1 LSDRAIPNQVLLDF
15 SNRKLLSPVPKKL
28 YESAKAYFS
37 KKELALLQTA
47 YNVAF
52 EAHKDQFRKEGS
64 AYITH
69 PVAVASILI
78 ELHLDIETVCAGL
91 MHDVLEDSFIKKS
104 YLEKLFG
111 KDIVAI
117 VDGVSNLNKLDFN
130 SVEDRNANN
139 LQKMA
144 LAMSKDIRVII
155 VKLCDR
161 LHNMRTIEFLSREK
175 QIKKSIETL
184 DLYGP
189 IAIRIGMQ
197 NIRIELEDLA
207 FKCIHP
213 MRARMLES
221 AIKQA
226 VGGRQRIISKLRKQ
240 FKYHLKN
247 NDILATVQGRQK
259 TLYSIYRKIKN
270 KKKPFSEILD
280 VYAFRVIVNSVD
292 DAYRALGIIHNIHK
306 PIEKK
311 FKDYIAIPK
320 SNGYQAIHTSLIA
333 LDGVPIEVQIQ
344 TKSMEIIAENGIS
357 AHWSYKTKDSVTSE
371 SMGAKKWI
379 ESFTDLNKA
388 SADTHE
394 FVEAI
399 KTDLV
404 YDEVYVFTPAG
415 RIVNLK
421 SGSTPIDL
429 AYELHTDLGNH
440 AVACKVNRKYAP
452 LNIRLENGQSI
463 EIITSDKQEVSPD
476 WLNFVVTSKARS
488 SIRLALRNQKISQS
502 RKAGKLM
509 LESELKRGGV
519 TLDQYRGS
527 KMSRILEMIGVKSLN
542 ELLTDLGSG
551 KKTGALVAE
560 RFFSTL
566 NIKKNKNPK
575 LKAMVLSDHQIE
587 GVSVIYAKCCMPIH
601 GDPITAHSDT
611 DRGIVIHHSR
621 CRQVAPHRSH
631 NISSRYFP
639 AMWGSDSKE
648 LHYKGHVKIHAE
660 DRPGILADIASVFT
674 KSNLNIVNI
683 QSRDIDAMIIEFVVE
698 VEVLNTNSLNK
709 LMVKLRSLRY
719 VTSCS
724 RIVNDSKTKNEKT
737 NFYK

>member
-1 LSDRAIPNQVLLDF
+1 MVSSQALLDF

-28 YESAKAYFS
+28 YESAKVYFS
-37 KKELALLQTA
+37 QKDLDLLQTA

-69 PVAVASILI
+69 PVEVASILI

-117 VDGVSNLNKLDFN
+117 VDGVSNLNKLDFD
-130 SVEDRNANN
+130 SIEDRNANN

-161 LHNMRTIEFLSREK
+161 LHNMRTIEFLPREK
-175 QIKKSIETL
+175 QIRKSIETME
-184 DLYGP
+184 LYGP

-221 AIKQA
+221 AVKQT
-226 VGGRQRIISKLRKQ
+226 VGGRKRIISKLRKQ

-247 NDILATVQGRQK
+247 NDITATVKGRQK
-259 TLYSIYRKIKN
+259 SLSSIYSKIKN

-292 DAYRALGIIHNIHK
+292 DVYRALGVIHNVHK
-306 PIEKK
+306 PIGNR

-320 SNGYQAIHTSLIA
+320 TNGYQAIHTSLIA

-344 TKSMEIIAENGIS
+344 TKSMEIIAQNGIS
-357 AHWSYKTKDSVTSE
+357 AHWSYKTKDSVS
-371 SMGAKKWI
+371 SDLIGAKKWI
-379 ESFTDLNKA
+379 ESFTALSEA
-388 SADTHE
+388 SKDSHE
-394 FVEAI
+394 FVESI
-399 KTDLV
+399 KTDLI

-429 AYELHTDLGNH
+429 AYELHTDLGNK
-440 AVACKVNRKYAP
+440 AIACKVNRKFAP

-463 EIITSDKQEVSPD
+463 EIITSDKLEASPD

-488 SIRLALRNQKISQS
+488 SIRLALRQQKISQA
-502 RKAGKLM
+502 RKAGKLV

-519 TLDQYRGS
+519 SLDQYRGS
-527 KMSRILEMIGVKSLN
+527 TMSRILEMIGVKSLN

-560 RFFSTL
+560 RFFSGL
-566 NIKKNKNPK
+566 NIKKNKNSK

-611 DRGIVIHHSR
+611 DRGVVIHHAR

-631 NISSRYFP
+631 KIPSRYFP
-639 AMWGSDSKE
+639 AMWGSNSRE
-648 LHYKGHVKIHAE
+648 LHYKGCLLYTS
-660 DRPGILADIASVFT
+660 PSP
-674 KSNLNIVNI
+674 
-683 QSRDIDAMIIEFVVE
+683 RD
-698 VEVLNTNSLNK
+698 
-709 LMVKLRSLRY
+709 
-719 VTSCS
+719 
-724 RIVNDSKTKNEKT
+724 
-737 NFYK
+737 

>member
-1 LSDRAIPNQVLLDF
+1 MSDRAIPNQVLLDF

-28 YESAKAYFS
+28 YECAKAYFS
-37 KKELALLQTA
+37 KKELDLLQTA

-78 ELHLDIETVCAGL
+78 ELNLDIETVCAGL

-117 VDGVSNLNKLDFN
+117 VDGVSNLNKLDFD
-130 SVEDRNANN
+130 SIEDRNANN

-161 LHNMRTIEFLSREK
+161 LHNMRTIEFLPREK

-226 VGGRQRIISKLRKQ
+226 VGGRQKIISKLRKQ

-292 DAYRALGIIHNIHK
+292 DAYRSLGIIHNVHK
-306 PIEKK
+306 PIENK

-371 SMGAKKWI
+371 TMGAKKWI

-429 AYELHTDLGNH
+429 AYELHTDLGNQ

-560 RFFSTL
+560 RFFSAL
-566 NIKKNKNPK
+566 KLRKSKNPK
-575 LKAMVLSDHQIE
+575 LKAMILSDHQIE

-631 NISSRYFP
+631 KISSRYFP
-639 AMWGSDSKE
+639 AMWGSNSKE

-683 QSRDIDAMIIEFVVE
+683 LSRDIDAMIIEFVVE
-698 VEVLNTNSLNK
+698 VEVLNTDSLNK

-724 RIVNDSKTKNEKT
+724 RIVNDTKTKNEKT

>member
-1 LSDRAIPNQVLLDF
+1 
-15 SNRKLLSPVPKKL
+15 
-28 YESAKAYFS
+28 
-37 KKELALLQTA
+37 
-47 YNVAF
+47 
-52 EAHKDQFRKEGS
+52 
-64 AYITH
+64 
-69 PVAVASILI
+69 
-78 ELHLDIETVCAGL
+78 
-91 MHDVLEDSFIKKS
+91 
-104 YLEKLFG
+104 
-111 KDIVAI
+111 
-117 VDGVSNLNKLDFN
+117 
-130 SVEDRNANN
+130 
-139 LQKMA
+139 MA

-161 LHNMRTIEFLSREK
+161 LHNMRTIEFLPREK
-175 QIKKSIETL
+175 QIRKSIETL
-184 DLYGP
+184 ELYGP

-221 AIKQA
+221 AVKQT
-226 VGGRQRIISKLRKQ
+226 VGGRKRIIAKLRKQ

-247 NDILATVQGRQK
+247 NDITATVKGRQK
-259 TLYSIYRKIKN
+259 SLSSIYSKIKN

-292 DAYRALGIIHNIHK
+292 DVYRALGVIHNVHK
-306 PIEKK
+306 PIGNR

-320 SNGYQAIHTSLIA
+320 TNGYQALHTSLIA

-344 TKSMEIIAENGIS
+344 TKSMEIIAQNGIS
-357 AHWSYKTKDSVTSE
+357 AHWSYKTKDTVSSDLI
-371 SMGAKKWI
+371 GAKKWI
-379 ESFTDLNKA
+379 ESFTALSEA
-388 SADTHE
+388 SQDSHE
-394 FVEAI
+394 FVESI
-399 KTDLV
+399 KTDLI

-421 SGSTPIDL
+421 SGSTPIDF
-429 AYELHTDLGNH
+429 AYELHTDLGSK
-440 AVACKVNRKYAP
+440 ALACKVNRKFAP

-463 EIITSDKQEVSPD
+463 EIITSDKPEVSPD

-488 SIRLALRNQKISQS
+488 SIRLALRQQKISQA

-527 KMSRILEMIGVKSLN
+527 TMSRILEMIGVKSLN

-551 KKTGALVAE
+551 NKTGALVAE
-560 RFFSTL
+560 RFFSGL
-566 NIKKNKNPK
+566 NIKKSKNSK

-611 DRGIVIHHSR
+611 DRGIVIHHAR

-631 NISSRYFP
+631 NVPSRYFP
-639 AMWGSDSKE
+639 AMWGSNTRE

-683 QSRDIDAMIIEFVVE
+683 QSRDIDAMIIEFVIE
-698 VEVLNTNSLNK
+698 VEVLNADSINK
-709 LMVKLRSLRY
+709 LMLKLRSLRY

-724 RIVNDSKTKNEKT
+724 RIVNDAKTKNEKT

>member
-1 LSDRAIPNQVLLDF
+1 MSDRAIPNQVLLDF
-15 SNRKLLSPVPKKL
+15 SDRKLLSPVPKNL

-37 KKELALLQTA
+37 NRELDLLQTA

-69 PVAVASILI
+69 PVEVASILI
-78 ELHLDIETVCAGL
+78 ELNLDIETVCAGL

-111 KDIVAI
+111 KDVVAI

-130 SVEDRNANN
+130 SIEDRNANN

-161 LHNMRTIEFLSREK
+161 LHNMRTIEFLPREK
-175 QIKKSIETL
+175 QIRKSIETL
-184 DLYGP
+184 ELYGP

-197 NIRIELEDLA
+197 NIRVELEDLA
-207 FKCIHP
+207 FRCIHP

-221 AIKQA
+221 AVKQT
-226 VGGRQRIISKLRKQ
+226 VGGRKKIISKLRKQ

-247 NDILATVQGRQK
+247 NDINATVKGRQK
-259 TLYSIYRKIKN
+259 SLSSIYAKIKN

-292 DAYRALGIIHNIHK
+292 DVYRALGIIHNIHK
-306 PIEKK
+306 PIGNR

-320 SNGYQAIHTSLIA
+320 TNGYQALHTSLIA

-344 TKSMEIIAENGIS
+344 TMSMELIAQNGIA
-357 AHWSYKTKDSVTSE
+357 AHWSYKTKDAVNSDLI
-371 SMGAKKWI
+371 GAKKWI
-379 ESFTDLNKA
+379 EGFSDLEKA
-388 SADTHE
+388 SVDSHE

-415 RIVNLK
+415 KIVNLK
-421 SGSTPIDL
+421 SGSTPIDF
-429 AYELHTDLGNH
+429 AYELHTELGNK

-452 LNIRLENGQSI
+452 LNIRLENGLSI
-463 EIITSDKQEVSPD
+463 EIIASDKQEVSPD

-519 TLDQYRGS
+519 SLDEYRGS
-527 KMSRILEMIGVKSLN
+527 RMSRILEMIGVKSLN
-542 ELLTDLGSG
+542 ELLTDLGAG

-560 RFFSTL
+560 RFFSGL
-566 NIKKNKNPK
+566 KIRKNKNPK

-611 DRGIVIHHSR
+611 DRGIVIHHAR

-698 VEVLNTNSLNK
+698 VEVLNTDSLNK

-724 RIVNDSKTKNEKT
+724 RIVNDTKTKNEKT

>member
-1 LSDRAIPNQVLLDF
+1 MSDRALSNQVLLDF
-15 SNRKLLSPVPKKL
+15 SNTKLLTPIPKKL
-28 YESAKAYFS
+28 YESAKSYFS
-37 KKELALLQTA
+37 KKELDLLKTA
-47 YNVAF
+47 YNVSH

-64 AYITH
+64 PYITH

-78 ELHLDIETVCAGL
+78 DLNLDVETVCAGL

-111 KDIVAI
+111 KDIVGI
-117 VDGVSNLNKLDFN
+117 VDGVSNLNKLDFD
-130 SVEDRNANN
+130 SIEDRNANN

-161 LHNMRTIEFLSREK
+161 LHNMRTIEFLPREK
-175 QIKKSIETL
+175 QIRKSLETL

-207 FKCIHP
+207 FRCMHP
-213 MRARMLES
+213 MRASMLES
-221 AIKQA
+221 AVKRA
-226 VGGRQRIISKLRKQ
+226 VGGRKKIISKLRKQ

-247 NDILATVQGRQK
+247 NNILATVQGRQK
-259 TLYSIYRKIKN
+259 SLYSIYRKIKN

-292 DAYRALGIIHNIHK
+292 DAYRSLGVIHNIHK
-306 PIEKK
+306 PIGKK

-320 SNGYQAIHTSLIA
+320 LNGYQAIHTSLIA

-357 AHWSYKTKDSVTSE
+357 AHWSYKTKDSVNSQ
-371 SMGAKKWI
+371 SIGAKKWI

-388 SADTHE
+388 SIDTHE

-415 RIVNLK
+415 MIVNLK
-421 SGSTPIDL
+421 AGSTPIDL
-429 AYELHTDLGNH
+429 AYELHTELGNK
-440 AVACKVNRKYAP
+440 AIACKVNRRYAP

-463 EIITSDKQEVSPD
+463 EIITSEENAVSPE

-488 SIRLALRNQKISQS
+488 SIRSSLRQQKISQS
-502 RKAGKLM
+502 RKVGKLM

-527 KMSRILEMIGVKSLN
+527 RMSKILEVIGVKSLN
-542 ELLTDLGSG
+542 ELLTELGSG

-560 RFFSTL
+560 RFFSAL
-566 NIKKNKNPK
+566 RKRKNKS
-575 LKAMVLSDHQIE
+575 LKIKPMILKDHQIE
-587 GVSVIYAKCCMPIH
+587 GVSVIYAKCCMPIY

-621 CRQVAPHRSH
+621 CRQVIPHRSH
-631 NISSRYFP
+631 KVSPRYFP
-639 AMWGSDSKE
+639 AMWGTDSKE
-648 LHYKGHVKIHAE
+648 LHYKGHLKIHAE

-674 KSNLNIVNI
+674 RSNLNIVNI
-683 QSRDIDAMIIEFVVE
+683 QSRDIDSMIIEFVVE
-698 VEVLNTNSLNK
+698 VEVFNTESLNK

-724 RIVNDSKTKNEKT
+724 RIVNDAKSKNEKA

>member
-1 LSDRAIPNQVLLDF
+1 MSDRAIPNQVLLDF

-28 YESAKAYFS
+28 YESAKVYFS
-37 KKELALLQTA
+37 KKELDLLQTA

-69 PVAVASILI
+69 PVAVATILI

-111 KDIVAI
+111 KDVVAI
-117 VDGVSNLNKLDFN
+117 VDGVSNLNKLDFD
-130 SVEDRNANN
+130 SIEDRNANN

-161 LHNMRTIEFLSREK
+161 LHNMRTIEFLPREK
-175 QIKKSIETL
+175 QIRKSIETI

-259 TLYSIYRKIKN
+259 SLYSIYRKIKH

-292 DAYRALGIIHNIHK
+292 DAYRSLGIIHNVHK
-306 PIEKK
+306 PIGKK

-357 AHWSYKTKDSVTSE
+357 AHWSYKTKDNVTSE

-560 RFFSTL
+560 RFFSGL
-566 NIKKNKNPK
+566 KIRKNKNPK

-611 DRGIVIHHSR
+611 DRGIVIHHAR

-698 VEVLNTNSLNK
+698 VEVLNTDSLNK

-724 RIVNDSKTKNEKT
+724 RIVNDTKTKNEKT

>member
-1 LSDRAIPNQVLLDF
+1 MSDRVVSNQALLDF

-37 KKELALLQTA
+37 KKDLDLLQTA

-69 PVAVASILI
+69 PVEVASILI

-104 YLEKLFG
+104 YLQKLFG
-111 KDIVAI
+111 KDIVEI

-130 SVEDRNANN
+130 SIEDRNANN

-161 LHNMRTIEFLSREK
+161 LHNMRTIEFLPREK
-175 QIKKSIETL
+175 QIRKSIETL
-184 DLYGP
+184 ELYGP

-221 AIKQA
+221 AVKQT
-226 VGGRQRIISKLRKQ
+226 VGGRKRIIAKLRKQ

-247 NDILATVQGRQK
+247 NDITATVKGRQK
-259 TLYSIYRKIKN
+259 SLSSIYSKIKN

-292 DAYRALGIIHNIHK
+292 DVYRALGVIHNVHK
-306 PIEKK
+306 PIGNR

-320 SNGYQAIHTSLIA
+320 TNGYQALHTSLIA

-344 TKSMEIIAENGIS
+344 TKSMEIIAQNGIS
-357 AHWSYKTKDSVTSE
+357 AHWSYKTKDTVSSDLI
-371 SMGAKKWI
+371 GAKKWI
-379 ESFTDLNKA
+379 ESFTALSEA
-388 SADTHE
+388 SQDSHE
-394 FVEAI
+394 FVESI
-399 KTDLV
+399 KTDLI

-421 SGSTPIDL
+421 SGSTPIDF
-429 AYELHTDLGNH
+429 AYELHTDLGSK
-440 AVACKVNRKYAP
+440 ALACKVNRKFAP

-463 EIITSDKQEVSPD
+463 EIITSDKPEVSPD

-488 SIRLALRNQKISQS
+488 SIRLALRQQKISQA

-527 KMSRILEMIGVKSLN
+527 TMSRILEMIGVKSLN

-551 KKTGALVAE
+551 NKTGALVAE
-560 RFFSTL
+560 RFFSGL
-566 NIKKNKNPK
+566 NIKKSKNSK

-611 DRGIVIHHSR
+611 DRGIVIHHAR

-631 NISSRYFP
+631 NVPSRYFP
-639 AMWGSDSKE
+639 AMWGSNTGE

-683 QSRDIDAMIIEFVVE
+683 QSRDIDAMIIEFVIE
-698 VEVLNTNSLNK
+698 VEVLNADSINK
-709 LMVKLRSLRY
+709 LMLKLRSLRY

-724 RIVNDSKTKNEKT
+724 RIVNDAKTKNEKT

>member
-1 LSDRAIPNQVLLDF
+1 MSDRAIPNQVLLDF
-15 SNRKLLSPVPKKL
+15 SDRKLLSPVPKNL

-37 KKELALLQTA
+37 NRELDLLQTA

-69 PVAVASILI
+69 PVEVASILI
-78 ELHLDIETVCAGL
+78 ELNLDIETVCAGL

-111 KDIVAI
+111 KDVVAI

-130 SVEDRNANN
+130 SIEDRNANN

-161 LHNMRTIEFLSREK
+161 LHNMRTIEFLPREK
-175 QIKKSIETL
+175 QIRKSIETL
-184 DLYGP
+184 ELYGP

-197 NIRIELEDLA
+197 NIRVELEDLA
-207 FKCIHP
+207 FRCIHP

-221 AIKQA
+221 AVKQT
-226 VGGRQRIISKLRKQ
+226 VGGRKKIISKLRKQ

-247 NDILATVQGRQK
+247 NDINATVKGRQK
-259 TLYSIYRKIKN
+259 SLSSIYAKIKN

-292 DAYRALGIIHNIHK
+292 DVYRALGISHNIHK
-306 PIEKK
+306 PIGNR

-320 SNGYQAIHTSLIA
+320 TNGYQALHTSLIA

-344 TKSMEIIAENGIS
+344 TMSMELIAQNGIA
-357 AHWSYKTKDSVTSE
+357 AHWSYKTKDAVNSDLI
-371 SMGAKKWI
+371 GAKKWI
-379 ESFTDLNKA
+379 EGFSDLEKA
-388 SADTHE
+388 SVDSHE

-415 RIVNLK
+415 KIVNLK
-421 SGSTPIDL
+421 SGSTPIDF
-429 AYELHTDLGNH
+429 AYELHTELGNK

-463 EIITSDKQEVSPD
+463 EIIASDKQEVSPD

-519 TLDQYRGS
+519 SLDEYRGS
-527 KMSRILEMIGVKSLN
+527 RMSRILEMIGVKSLN

-560 RFFSTL
+560 RFFSGL
-566 NIKKNKNPK
+566 KIRKNKNPK

-611 DRGIVIHHSR
+611 DRGIVIHHAR

-698 VEVLNTNSLNK
+698 VEVLNTDSLNK

-724 RIVNDSKTKNEKT
+724 RIVNDTKTKNEKT

>member
-1 LSDRAIPNQVLLDF
+1 MSDRAIPNQVLLDF
-15 SNRKLLSPVPKKL
+15 SDRKLLSPVPKNL

-37 KKELALLQTA
+37 NSELDLLQTA

-69 PVAVASILI
+69 PVEVASILI
-78 ELHLDIETVCAGL
+78 ELNLDIETVCAGL

-111 KDIVAI
+111 KDVVAI

-130 SVEDRNANN
+130 SIEDRNANN

-161 LHNMRTIEFLSREK
+161 LHNMRTVEFLPREK
-175 QIKKSIETL
+175 QIRKSIETL
-184 DLYGP
+184 ELYGP

-197 NIRIELEDLA
+197 NIRVELEDLA
-207 FKCIHP
+207 FRCIHP

-221 AIKQA
+221 AVKQT
-226 VGGRQRIISKLRKQ
+226 VGGRKKIISKLRKQ

-247 NDILATVQGRQK
+247 NDINATVKGRQK
-259 TLYSIYRKIKN
+259 SLSSIYAKIKN

-292 DAYRALGIIHNIHK
+292 DVYRALGIIHNIHK
-306 PIEKK
+306 PIGNR

-320 SNGYQAIHTSLIA
+320 TNGYQALHTSLIA

-344 TKSMEIIAENGIS
+344 TMSMELIAQNGIA
-357 AHWSYKTKDSVTSE
+357 AHWSYKTKDAVNSDLI
-371 SMGAKKWI
+371 GAKKWI
-379 ESFTDLNKA
+379 EGFSDLEKA
-388 SADTHE
+388 SVDSHE

-415 RIVNLK
+415 KIVNLK
-421 SGSTPIDL
+421 SGSTPIDF
-429 AYELHTDLGNH
+429 AYELHTELGNK

-463 EIITSDKQEVSPD
+463 EIIASDKQEVSPD

-519 TLDQYRGS
+519 SLDEYRGS
-527 KMSRILEMIGVKSLN
+527 RMSRILEMIGVKSLN

-560 RFFSTL
+560 RFFSGL
-566 NIKKNKNPK
+566 KIRKNKNPK

-611 DRGIVIHHSR
+611 DRGIVIHHAR

-698 VEVLNTNSLNK
+698 VEVLNTDSLNK

-724 RIVNDSKTKNEKT
+724 RIVNDTKTKNEKT

>member
-1 LSDRAIPNQVLLDF
+1 MSDRAIPNQALLDF
-15 SNRKLLSPVPKKL
+15 SNRKLLSPVPKNL
-28 YESAKAYFS
+28 YESARAYFS
-37 KKELALLQTA
+37 KKELDLLQTA

-117 VDGVSNLNKLDFN
+117 VDGVSNLNKLDFD
-130 SVEDRNANN
+130 SIEDRNANN

-161 LHNMRTIEFLSREK
+161 LHNMRTIEFLPREK

-226 VGGRQRIISKLRKQ
+226 VGGRQKIISKLRKQ

-292 DAYRALGIIHNIHK
+292 DAYRSLGIIHNVHK
-306 PIEKK
+306 PIENK

-371 SMGAKKWI
+371 IMGAKKWI

-388 SADTHE
+388 SANTHE

-429 AYELHTDLGNH
+429 AYELHTDLGNQ

-560 RFFSTL
+560 RFFSAL
-566 NIKKNKNPK
+566 KLRKNKNPK
-575 LKAMVLSDHQIE
+575 LKAMILSDHQIE

-631 NISSRYFP
+631 KISSRYFP

-683 QSRDIDAMIIEFVVE
+683 LSRDIDAMIIEFVVE
-698 VEVLNTNSLNK
+698 VEVMNTDSLNK

-724 RIVNDSKTKNEKT
+724 RIVNDTKTKNEKT

>member
-1 LSDRAIPNQVLLDF
+1 MSDRAIPNQVLLDF
-15 SNRKLLSPVPKKL
+15 SDRKLLSPVPKNL

-37 KKELALLQTA
+37 KRELDLLQTA

-69 PVAVASILI
+69 PVEVASILI
-78 ELHLDIETVCAGL
+78 ELNLDIETVCAGL

-111 KDIVAI
+111 KDVVAI

-130 SVEDRNANN
+130 SIEDRNANN

-161 LHNMRTIEFLSREK
+161 LHNMRTIEFLPREK
-175 QIKKSIETL
+175 QIRKSIETL
-184 DLYGP
+184 ELYGP

-221 AIKQA
+221 AVKQT
-226 VGGRQRIISKLRKQ
+226 VGGRKKIISKLRKQ

-247 NDILATVQGRQK
+247 HDITATVKGRQK
-259 TLYSIYRKIKN
+259 SLSSIYAKIKN

-292 DAYRALGIIHNIHK
+292 DVYRALGIIHNIHK
-306 PIEKK
+306 PIGNR

-320 SNGYQAIHTSLIA
+320 TNGYQALHTSLIA

-344 TKSMEIIAENGIS
+344 TMSMEIIAQNGIA
-357 AHWSYKTKDSVTSE
+357 AHWSYKTKDAINSDLI
-371 SMGAKKWI
+371 GAKKWI
-379 ESFTDLNKA
+379 EGFSDLKKA
-388 SADTHE
+388 SVDSHE

-415 RIVNLK
+415 KIVNLK
-421 SGSTPIDL
+421 SGSTPIDF
-429 AYELHTDLGNH
+429 AYELHTELGNK

-463 EIITSDKQEVSPD
+463 EIIASEKQEVSPD

-519 TLDQYRGS
+519 SLDEYRGS
-527 KMSRILEMIGVKSLN
+527 RMSRILEMIGVKSLN

-560 RFFSTL
+560 RFFAGL
-566 NIKKNKNPK
+566 KLKKNKNPK

-611 DRGIVIHHSR
+611 DRGIVIHHAR
-621 CRQVAPHRSH
+621 CRQVAPHRSQ
-631 NISSRYFP
+631 NVSSRYFP

-683 QSRDIDAMIIEFVVE
+683 QSRDIDAMIIEFIVE
-698 VEVLNTNSLNK
+698 VEVLNTDSMNQ

-724 RIVNDSKTKNEKT
+724 RIVNDTKTKNEKT

>member
-1 LSDRAIPNQVLLDF
+1 MSDRVVSNQALLDF

-37 KKELALLQTA
+37 KKDLDLLQTA

-69 PVAVASILI
+69 PVEVASILI

-104 YLEKLFG
+104 YLQKLFG
-111 KDIVAI
+111 KDIVEI

-130 SVEDRNANN
+130 SIEDRNANN

-161 LHNMRTIEFLSREK
+161 LHNMRTIEFLPREK
-175 QIKKSIETL
+175 QIRKSIETL
-184 DLYGP
+184 ELYGP

-221 AIKQA
+221 AVKQT
-226 VGGRQRIISKLRKQ
+226 VGGRKRIIAKLRKQ

-247 NDILATVQGRQK
+247 NDITATVKGRQK
-259 TLYSIYRKIKN
+259 SLSSIYSKIKN

-292 DAYRALGIIHNIHK
+292 DVYRALGVIHNVHK
-306 PIEKK
+306 PIGNR

-320 SNGYQAIHTSLIA
+320 TNGYQALHTSLIA

-344 TKSMEIIAENGIS
+344 TKSMEIIAQNGIS
-357 AHWSYKTKDSVTSE
+357 AHWSYKTKDTVSSDLI
-371 SMGAKKWI
+371 GAKKWI
-379 ESFTDLNKA
+379 ESFTALSEA
-388 SADTHE
+388 SQDSHE
-394 FVEAI
+394 FVESI
-399 KTDLV
+399 KTDLI

-421 SGSTPIDL
+421 SGSTPIDF
-429 AYELHTDLGNH
+429 AYELHTDLGSK
-440 AVACKVNRKYAP
+440 ALACKVNRKFAP

-463 EIITSDKQEVSPD
+463 EIITSDKSEVNPD

-488 SIRLALRNQKISQS
+488 SIRLALRQQKISQA

-527 KMSRILEMIGVKSLN
+527 TMSRILEMIGVKSLN

-551 KKTGALVAE
+551 NKTGALVAE
-560 RFFSTL
+560 RFFSGL
-566 NIKKNKNPK
+566 NIKKSKNSK

-611 DRGIVIHHSR
+611 DRGIVIHHAR

-631 NISSRYFP
+631 NVPSRYFP
-639 AMWGSDSKE
+639 AMWGSNTRE

-683 QSRDIDAMIIEFVVE
+683 QSRDIDAMIIEFVIE
-698 VEVLNTNSLNK
+698 VEVLNADSINK

-719 VTSCS
+719 VTSC
-724 RIVNDSKTKNEKT
+724 
-737 NFYK
+737 

>member
-1 LSDRAIPNQVLLDF
+1 MSDRAIPNQVLLDF

-28 YESAKAYFS
+28 YESARAYFS
-37 KKELALLQTA
+37 KKELDLLQTA

-78 ELHLDIETVCAGL
+78 ELNLDIETVCAGL

-117 VDGVSNLNKLDFN
+117 VDGVSNLNKLDFDN
-130 SVEDRNANN
+130 VEDRNANN

-161 LHNMRTIEFLSREK
+161 LHNMRTIEFLPREK

-226 VGGRQRIISKLRKQ
+226 VGGRQKIISKLRKQ

-292 DAYRALGIIHNIHK
+292 DAYRSLGIIHNVHK
-306 PIEKK
+306 PIENK

-371 SMGAKKWI
+371 TMGAKKWI

-429 AYELHTDLGNH
+429 AYELHTDLGNQ

-560 RFFSTL
+560 RFFSAL
-566 NIKKNKNPK
+566 KLRKSKNPK
-575 LKAMVLSDHQIE
+575 LKAMILSDHQIE

-631 NISSRYFP
+631 KISSRYFP
-639 AMWGSDSKE
+639 AMWGSNSKE

-698 VEVLNTNSLNK
+698 VEVLNTDSLNK

-724 RIVNDSKTKNEKT
+724 RIVNDTKTKNEKT

>member
-1 LSDRAIPNQVLLDF
+1 LSDRVVSNQALLDF

-28 YESAKAYFS
+28 YESAKAYLS
-37 KKELALLQTA
+37 KKDLDLLQTA

-69 PVAVASILI
+69 PVEVASILI

-104 YLEKLFG
+104 YLQKLFG
-111 KDIVAI
+111 KDIVEI

-130 SVEDRNANN
+130 SIEDRNANN

-161 LHNMRTIEFLSREK
+161 LHNMRTIEFLPREK
-175 QIKKSIETL
+175 QIRKSIETL
-184 DLYGP
+184 ELYGP

-221 AIKQA
+221 AVKQT
-226 VGGRQRIISKLRKQ
+226 VGGRKRIIAKLRKQ

-247 NDILATVQGRQK
+247 NDITATVKGRQK
-259 TLYSIYRKIKN
+259 SLSSIYSKIKN

-292 DAYRALGIIHNIHK
+292 DVYRALGVIHNVHK
-306 PIEKK
+306 PIGNR

-320 SNGYQAIHTSLIA
+320 TNGYQALHTSLIA

-344 TKSMEIIAENGIS
+344 TKSMEIIAQNGIS
-357 AHWSYKTKDSVTSE
+357 AHWSYKTKDTVSSDLI
-371 SMGAKKWI
+371 GAKKWI
-379 ESFTDLNKA
+379 ESFTALSEA
-388 SADTHE
+388 SQDSHE
-394 FVEAI
+394 FVESI
-399 KTDLV
+399 KTDLI

-421 SGSTPIDL
+421 SGSTPIDF
-429 AYELHTDLGNH
+429 AYELHTDLGSK
-440 AVACKVNRKYAP
+440 ALACKVNRKFAP

-463 EIITSDKQEVSPD
+463 EIITSDKPEVSPD

-488 SIRLALRNQKISQS
+488 SIRLALRQQKISQA

-527 KMSRILEMIGVKSLN
+527 TMSRILEMIGVKSLN

-551 KKTGALVAE
+551 NKTGALVAE
-560 RFFSTL
+560 RFFSGL
-566 NIKKNKNPK
+566 NIKKSKNSK

-611 DRGIVIHHSR
+611 DRGIVIHHAR

-631 NISSRYFP
+631 NVPSRYFP
-639 AMWGSDSKE
+639 AMWGSNTRE

-683 QSRDIDAMIIEFVVE
+683 QSRDIDAMIIEFVIE
-698 VEVLNTNSLNK
+698 VEVLNADSINK
-709 LMVKLRSLRY
+709 LMLKLRSLRY

-724 RIVNDSKTKNEKT
+724 RIVNDAKTKNEKT

>member
-1 LSDRAIPNQVLLDF
+1 MSDQVISNQPLLDF
-15 SNRKLLSPVPKKL
+15 SNKKLLSPVPKKL
-28 YESAKAYFS
+28 YQSARVYFS
-37 KKELALLQTA
+37 KKELDLLHVA

-52 EAHKDQFRKEGS
+52 EAHKNQYRKEGS
-64 AYITH
+64 PYITH
-69 PVAVASILI
+69 PVEVATILI

-91 MHDVLEDSFIKKS
+91 MHDVLEDSFIKKA

-111 KDIVAI
+111 RDIVAI
-117 VDGVSNLNKLDFN
+117 VDGVSNLNKLDFD
-130 SVEDRNANN
+130 SIEDRNANN

-144 LAMSKDIRVII
+144 LAMSKDVRVII

-161 LHNMRTIEFLSREK
+161 LHNMRTIEFLPREK
-175 QIKKSIETL
+175 QISKSLETL

-197 NIRIELEDLA
+197 NIRVELEDLA
-207 FKCIHP
+207 FKCLHP
-213 MRARMLES
+213 MRARMLKS
-221 AIKQA
+221 AIKEA

-240 FKYHLKN
+240 FQYHLKN
-247 NDILATVQGRQK
+247 NQILATVQGRQK
-259 TLYSIYRKIKN
+259 SLYSIYRKIKQ

-280 VYAFRVIVNSVD
+280 VYAFRVIVDSVD
-292 DAYRALGIIHNIHK
+292 DAYRALGTIHNVHK
-306 PIEKK
+306 PIGKR

-333 LDGVPIEVQIQ
+333 LDGIPIEVQIQ
-344 TKSMEIIAENGIS
+344 TKSMEIIAETGIS
-357 AHWSYKTKDSVTSE
+357 AHWSYKTKDKVRTDSI
-371 SMGAKKWI
+371 GAKKWI
-379 ESFTDLNKA
+379 ESFTDLDRA
-388 SADTHE
+388 SKDSHE

-415 RIVNLK
+415 KIVNLK
-421 SGSTPIDL
+421 AGSTPIDF
-429 AYELHTDLGNH
+429 AYELHTDLGNK
-440 AVACKVNRKYAP
+440 AAACKVNRRYAP

-463 EIITSDKQEVSPD
+463 EIISSDRQEVSPE

-502 RKAGKLM
+502 RKAGKLV

-519 TLDQYRGS
+519 SLDQYRGGR
-527 KMSRILEMIGVKSLN
+527 MSRILELIGVKSLN
-542 ELLTDLGSG
+542 ELLTDLGTG

-560 RFFSTL
+560 RFFSGL
-566 NIKKNKNPK
+566 KIKKNKTQSI
-575 LKAMVLSDHQIE
+575 KAMVLADNQIE

-611 DRGIVIHHSR
+611 DRGIVIHHAR

-631 NISSRYFP
+631 KISTRYIP
-639 AMWGSDSKE
+639 AMWGSDKE
-648 LHYKGHVKIHAE
+648 EIHYLGHIKIHAE
-660 DRPGILADIASVFT
+660 DRPGILADIASIFT

-683 QSRDIDAMIIEFVVE
+683 QSRDIDAMIIEFIVE
-698 VEVLNTNSLNK
+698 VEILNTDSLNK
-709 LMVKLRSLRY
+709 LMLKLRSLRY

-724 RIVNDSKTKNEKT
+724 RIVNDTKTKNEKT

>member
-1 LSDRAIPNQVLLDF
+1 MSDRAIPNQVLLDF

-28 YESAKAYFS
+28 YESAKLYFS
-37 KKELALLQTA
+37 KKELDLLQTA

-111 KDIVAI
+111 KDVVAI
-117 VDGVSNLNKLDFN
+117 VDGVSNLNKLDFD
-130 SVEDRNANN
+130 SLEDRNANN

-161 LHNMRTIEFLSREK
+161 LHNMRTIEFLPREK
-175 QIKKSIETL
+175 QIRKSIETI

-207 FKCIHP
+207 FKCMHP

-259 TLYSIYRKIKN
+259 SLYSIYRKIKN

-292 DAYRALGIIHNIHK
+292 DAYRSLGVIHNVHK
-306 PIEKK
+306 PIGKK

-357 AHWSYKTKDSVTSE
+357 AHWSYKTKDNVTSD

-440 AVACKVNRKYAP
+440 AVACRVNRKYAP

-463 EIITSDKQEVSPD
+463 EIITSEKLEVSPD

-566 NIKKNKNPK
+566 NIRKNKNLK

-611 DRGIVIHHSR
+611 DRGIVIHHAR
-621 CRQVAPHRSH
+621 CRQVVPHRSH
-631 NISSRYFP
+631 NVSSRYFP

-648 LHYKGHVKIHAE
+648 LHYKAHVKIHAE
-660 DRPGILADIASVFT
+660 DKPGILADIASVFT

-683 QSRDIDAMIIEFVVE
+683 QSRDIDAMIIEFIVE
-698 VEVLNTNSLNK
+698 VEVLNTDSLNK
-709 LMVKLRSLRY
+709 LMVKLRSLRF

-724 RIVNDSKTKNEKT
+724 RIVNDTKTKNEKA

>member
-1 LSDRAIPNQVLLDF
+1 MSDRAIPNQVLLDF
-15 SNRKLLSPVPKKL
+15 SDRKLLSPVPKNL

-37 KKELALLQTA
+37 NSELDLLQTA

-69 PVAVASILI
+69 PVEVASILI
-78 ELHLDIETVCAGL
+78 ELNLDIETVCAGL

-111 KDIVAI
+111 KDVVAI

-130 SVEDRNANN
+130 SIEDRNANN

-161 LHNMRTIEFLSREK
+161 LHNMRTIEFLPREK
-175 QIKKSIETL
+175 QIRKSIETL
-184 DLYGP
+184 ELYGP

-197 NIRIELEDLA
+197 NIRVELEDLA
-207 FKCIHP
+207 FRCIHP

-221 AIKQA
+221 AVKQT
-226 VGGRQRIISKLRKQ
+226 VGGRKKIISKLRKQ

-247 NDILATVQGRQK
+247 NDINATVKGRQK
-259 TLYSIYRKIKN
+259 SLSSIYAKIKN

-292 DAYRALGIIHNIHK
+292 DVYRALGIIHNIHK
-306 PIEKK
+306 PIGNR

-320 SNGYQAIHTSLIA
+320 TNGYQALHTSLIA

-344 TKSMEIIAENGIS
+344 TMSMELIAQNGIA
-357 AHWSYKTKDSVTSE
+357 AHWSYKTKDAVNSDLI
-371 SMGAKKWI
+371 GAKKWI
-379 ESFTDLNKA
+379 EGFSDLEKA
-388 SADTHE
+388 SVDSHE

-415 RIVNLK
+415 KIVNLK
-421 SGSTPIDL
+421 SGSTPIDF
-429 AYELHTDLGNH
+429 AYELHTELGNK

-463 EIITSDKQEVSPD
+463 EIIASDKQEVSPD

-519 TLDQYRGS
+519 SLDEYRGS
-527 KMSRILEMIGVKSLN
+527 RMSRILEMIGVKSLN

-560 RFFSTL
+560 RFFSGL
-566 NIKKNKNPK
+566 KIRKNKNPK

-611 DRGIVIHHSR
+611 DRGIVIHHAR

-698 VEVLNTNSLNK
+698 VEVLNTDSLNK

-724 RIVNDSKTKNEKT
+724 RIVNDTKTKNEKT

>member
-1 LSDRAIPNQVLLDF
+1 LSDQVVSNQVLLDF

-28 YESAKAYFS
+28 YESAKVYFS
-37 KKELALLQTA
+37 TKDLELLQTA

-52 EAHKDQFRKEGS
+52 EAHKNQFRKEGS

-69 PVAVASILI
+69 PVEVASILI

-117 VDGVSNLNKLDFN
+117 VDGVSNLNKLDFD
-130 SVEDRNANN
+130 SIEDRNANN

-161 LHNMRTIEFLSREK
+161 LHNMRTIEFLPREK
-175 QIKKSIETL
+175 QIRKSIETL
-184 DLYGP
+184 ELYGP

-221 AIKQA
+221 AVKQT
-226 VGGRQRIISKLRKQ
+226 VGGRKKIISKLRKQ

-247 NDILATVQGRQK
+247 NNITATVKGRQK
-259 TLYSIYRKIKN
+259 SLSSIYAKIKN

-280 VYAFRVIVNSVD
+280 VYAFRVIVRSVED
-292 DAYRALGIIHNIHK
+292 VYKALGIIHNLHK
-306 PIEKK
+306 PIGNR

-320 SNGYQAIHTSLIA
+320 TNGYQALHTSLIA

-344 TKSMEIIAENGIS
+344 TKSMEIIAQNGIS
-357 AHWSYKTKDSVTSE
+357 AHWSYKTKGEVGSDLI
-371 SMGAKKWI
+371 GAKKWI
-379 ESFTDLNKA
+379 EGFTALNNA
-388 SADTHE
+388 SADSHE

-404 YDEVYVFTPAG
+404 YDEVYVFTPTG
-415 RIVNLK
+415 KIVNLK
-421 SGSTPIDL
+421 SGSTPIDF
-429 AYELHTDLGNH
+429 AYELHTELGNK
-440 AVACKVNRKYAP
+440 AAACKVNRKYAP

-463 EIITSDKQEVSPD
+463 EIIASDNLEVSPD

-509 LESELKRGGV
+509 LETELKRGGV
-519 TLDQYRGS
+519 SLDQYRGS
-527 KMSRILEMIGVKSLN
+527 RMSRILEMIGVKSLN
-542 ELLTDLGSG
+542 ELLTDLGTG

-560 RFFSTL
+560 RFFSGL
-566 NIKKNKNPK
+566 SIKKHRNSKP
-575 LKAMVLSDHQIE
+575 KAMVLSDHQIE

-611 DRGIVIHHSR
+611 DRGIVIHHAR
-621 CRQVAPHRSH
+621 CRQVVPHRST
-631 NISSRYFP
+631 NVSSRYLP
-639 AMWGSDSKE
+639 AMWGTDKKE
-648 LHYKGHVKIHAE
+648 LHYKGHLKIHAE

-674 KSNLNIVNI
+674 RSNLNIVNI
-683 QSRDIDAMIIEFVVE
+683 QSRDIDSMIIEFVVE
-698 VEVLNTNSLNK
+698 VEVLNANSLNK

-724 RIVNDSKTKNEKT
+724 RIVNDAKTKNEKI

>member
-1 LSDRAIPNQVLLDF
+1 MSDRAVSNQALLDF

-37 KKELALLQTA
+37 KKDLDLLQTA

-69 PVAVASILI
+69 PVEVASILI

-104 YLEKLFG
+104 YLQKLFG
-111 KDIVAI
+111 KDIVEI

-130 SVEDRNANN
+130 SIEDRNANN

-161 LHNMRTIEFLSREK
+161 LHNMRTIEFLPREK
-175 QIKKSIETL
+175 QIRKSIETL
-184 DLYGP
+184 ELYGP

-221 AIKQA
+221 AVKQT
-226 VGGRQRIISKLRKQ
+226 VGGRKRIIAKLRKQ

-247 NDILATVQGRQK
+247 NDITATVKGRQK
-259 TLYSIYRKIKN
+259 SLSSIYSKIKN

-292 DAYRALGIIHNIHK
+292 DVYRALGVIHNVHK
-306 PIEKK
+306 PIGNR

-320 SNGYQAIHTSLIA
+320 TNGYQALHTSLIA

-344 TKSMEIIAENGIS
+344 TKSMEIIAQNGIS
-357 AHWSYKTKDSVTSE
+357 AHWSYKTKDTVSSDLI
-371 SMGAKKWI
+371 GAKKWI
-379 ESFTDLNKA
+379 ESFTALSEA
-388 SADTHE
+388 SQDSHE
-394 FVEAI
+394 FVESI
-399 KTDLV
+399 KTDLI

-421 SGSTPIDL
+421 SGSTPIDF
-429 AYELHTDLGNH
+429 AYELHTDLGSK
-440 AVACKVNRKYAP
+440 ALACKVNRKFAP

-463 EIITSDKQEVSPD
+463 EIITSDKPEVSPD

-488 SIRLALRNQKISQS
+488 SIRLALRQQKISQA

-527 KMSRILEMIGVKSLN
+527 TMSRILEMIGVKSLN

-551 KKTGALVAE
+551 NKTGALVAE
-560 RFFSTL
+560 RFFSGL
-566 NIKKNKNPK
+566 NIKKSKNSK

-611 DRGIVIHHSR
+611 DRGIVIHHAR

-631 NISSRYFP
+631 NVPSRYFP
-639 AMWGSDSKE
+639 AMWGSNTRE

-683 QSRDIDAMIIEFVVE
+683 QSRDIDAMIIEFVIE
-698 VEVLNTNSLNK
+698 VEVLNADSINK
-709 LMVKLRSLRY
+709 LMLKLRSLRY

-724 RIVNDSKTKNEKT
+724 RIVNDAKTKNEKT

>member
-1 LSDRAIPNQVLLDF
+1 MSDRAIPNQVLLDF

-28 YESAKAYFS
+28 FESAKAYFT
-37 KKELALLQTA
+37 KKELDLLKTA

-78 ELHLDIETVCAGL
+78 ELNLDIETVCAGL

-117 VDGVSNLNKLDFN
+117 VDGVSNLNKLDFD
-130 SVEDRNANN
+130 SIEDRNANN

-161 LHNMRTIEFLSREK
+161 LHNMRTIEFLPREK

-226 VGGRQRIISKLRKQ
+226 VGGRQKIISKLRKQ

-292 DAYRALGIIHNIHK
+292 DAYRSLGIIHNVHK
-306 PIEKK
+306 PIENK

-371 SMGAKKWI
+371 TMGAKKWI

-429 AYELHTDLGNH
+429 AYELHTDLGNQ

-560 RFFSTL
+560 RFFSAL
-566 NIKKNKNPK
+566 KLRKSKNPK
-575 LKAMVLSDHQIE
+575 LKAMILSDHQIE

-631 NISSRYFP
+631 KISSRYFP
-639 AMWGSDSKE
+639 AMWGSNSKE

-683 QSRDIDAMIIEFVVE
+683 LSRDIDAMIIEFVVE
-698 VEVLNTNSLNK
+698 VEVLNTDSLNK

-724 RIVNDSKTKNEKT
+724 RIVNDTKTKNEKT

>member
-1 LSDRAIPNQVLLDF
+1 MSDRAIPNQILLDF
-15 SNRKLLSPVPKKL
+15 SNKKLLSPVPKKL

-37 KKELALLQTA
+37 KKELELLQTA

-111 KDIVAI
+111 KDVVAI
-117 VDGVSNLNKLDFN
+117 VDGVSNLNKLDFD
-130 SVEDRNANN
+130 SIEDRNANN

-144 LAMSKDIRVII
+144 LAMSKDVRVII

-161 LHNMRTIEFLSREK
+161 LHNMRTIEFLPRDK
-175 QIKKSIETL
+175 QIRKSIETL
-184 DLYGP
+184 ELYGP

-197 NIRIELEDLA
+197 NIRVELEDLA
-207 FKCIHP
+207 FQCLHP

-226 VGGRQRIISKLRKQ
+226 VGGRKRIIYKLRKQ
-240 FKYHLKN
+240 FKYHLKKN
-247 NDILATVQGRQK
+247 EIVATVKGRQK
-259 TLYSIYRKIKN
+259 SLHSIYKKIKH

-292 DAYRALGIIHNIHK
+292 DAYRSLGIIHNVHK
-306 PIEKK
+306 PIGKR

-333 LDGVPIEVQIQ
+333 LDGVPIEVQVQ
-344 TKSMEIIAENGIS
+344 TKSMEIIAQTGIS
-357 AHWSYKTKDSVTSE
+357 AHWSYKTKDMIGSE
-371 SMGAKKWI
+371 SIGARKWI
-379 ESFTDLNKA
+379 ESFTALNEV
-388 SADTHE
+388 SIDSHE

-399 KTDLV
+399 KTDLI
-404 YDEVYVFTPAG
+404 YDEVYVFTPVG
-415 RIVNLK
+415 EIVNLK

-429 AYELHTDLGNH
+429 AYELHTELGNK
-440 AVACKVNRKYAP
+440 AIACKVNRKYAP

-463 EIITSDKQEVSPD
+463 EIITSNKQEVSPD

-488 SIRLALRNQKISQS
+488 SIRFALRHQKISQS

-519 TLDQYRGS
+519 SLDQYRGS
-527 KMSRILEMIGVKSLN
+527 SLSRVLEVIGVKSLSQ
-542 ELLTDLGSG
+542 LLTDLGSG

-560 RFFSTL
+560 RFFASL
-566 NIKKNKNPK
+566 NIKKNKTLK
-575 LKAMVLSDHQIE
+575 IKAMVLSDNQIE
-587 GVSVIYAKCCMPIH
+587 GVSVTYAKCCMPIH

-611 DRGIVIHHSR
+611 DRGIVIHHTR

-631 NISSRYFP
+631 ALSSRYIP
-639 AMWGSDSKE
+639 AMWGTDEEE

-683 QSRDIDAMIIEFVVE
+683 QSRDIDAMIIEFIVE
-698 VEVLNTNSLNK
+698 AEVLNTDSFNK
-709 LMVKLRSLRY
+709 LMIKLRSLRY

-724 RIVNDSKTKNEKT
+724 RIVNDTKTKNEKT

>member
-1 LSDRAIPNQVLLDF
+1 MSDRAIPNQVLLDF

-28 YESAKAYFS
+28 YESAKVYFS
-37 KKELALLQTA
+37 KKELDLLQTA

-78 ELHLDIETVCAGL
+78 ELNLDIETVCAGL

-111 KDIVAI
+111 KDVVAI
-117 VDGVSNLNKLDFN
+117 VDGVSNLNKLDFD
-130 SVEDRNANN
+130 SIEDRNANN

-161 LHNMRTIEFLSREK
+161 LHNMRTIEFLPREK
-175 QIKKSIETL
+175 QIRKSIETI

-259 TLYSIYRKIKN
+259 SLYSIYRKIKH

-292 DAYRALGIIHNIHK
+292 DAYRSLGIIHNVHK
-306 PIEKK
+306 PIGKK

-344 TKSMEIIAENGIS
+344 TKSMETIAENGIS
-357 AHWSYKTKDSVTSE
+357 AHWSYKTKDNVTSE
-371 SMGAKKWI
+371 SIGAKKWI

-429 AYELHTDLGNH
+429 AYELHTDLGNN

-551 KKTGALVAE
+551 KKTGVLVAE
-560 RFFSTL
+560 RFFSGL
-566 NIKKNKNPK
+566 KIRKNKNPK

-698 VEVLNTNSLNK
+698 VEVLNTDSLNK

-724 RIVNDSKTKNEKT
+724 RIVNDTKTKNEKT

>member
-1 LSDRAIPNQVLLDF
+1 MSDQVISNQPLLDF
-15 SNRKLLSPVPKKL
+15 SNKKLLSPVPKKL
-28 YESAKAYFS
+28 YQSARVYFS
-37 KKELALLQTA
+37 KKELDLLHVA

-52 EAHKDQFRKEGS
+52 EAHKNQYRKEGS
-64 AYITH
+64 PYITH
-69 PVAVASILI
+69 PVEVATILI

-91 MHDVLEDSFIKKS
+91 MHDVLEDSFIKKA

-117 VDGVSNLNKLDFN
+117 VDGVSNLNKLDFD
-130 SVEDRNANN
+130 SIEDRNANN

-144 LAMSKDIRVII
+144 LAMSKDVRVII

-161 LHNMRTIEFLSREK
+161 LHNMRTIEFLPREK
-175 QIKKSIETL
+175 QISKSLETL

-197 NIRIELEDLA
+197 NIRVELEDLA
-207 FKCIHP
+207 FKCLHP
-213 MRARMLES
+213 MRARMLKS
-221 AIKQA
+221 AIKEA

-240 FKYHLKN
+240 FQYHLKN
-247 NDILATVQGRQK
+247 NQILATVQGRQK
-259 TLYSIYRKIKN
+259 SLYSIYRKIKQ

-280 VYAFRVIVNSVD
+280 VYAFRVIVDSVD
-292 DAYRALGIIHNIHK
+292 DAYRALGTIHNVHK
-306 PIEKK
+306 PIGKR

-333 LDGVPIEVQIQ
+333 LDGIPIEVQIQ
-344 TKSMEIIAENGIS
+344 TKSMEIIAETGIS
-357 AHWSYKTKDSVTSE
+357 AHWSYKTKDKVRTDSI
-371 SMGAKKWI
+371 GAKKWI
-379 ESFTDLNKA
+379 ESFTDLDRA
-388 SADTHE
+388 SKDSHE

-399 KTDLV
+399 KTDIV

-415 RIVNLK
+415 KIVNLK
-421 SGSTPIDL
+421 AGSTPIDF
-429 AYELHTDLGNH
+429 AYELHTDLGNK
-440 AVACKVNRKYAP
+440 AAACKVNRRYAP

-463 EIITSDKQEVSPD
+463 EIISSDRQEVSPE

-502 RKAGKLM
+502 RKAGKLV

-519 TLDQYRGS
+519 SLDQYRGGR
-527 KMSRILEMIGVKSLN
+527 MSRILELIGVKSLN
-542 ELLTDLGSG
+542 ELLTDLGTG

-560 RFFSTL
+560 RFFSGL
-566 NIKKNKNPK
+566 KIKKNKTQSI
-575 LKAMVLSDHQIE
+575 KAMVLADNQIE

-611 DRGIVIHHSR
+611 DRGIVIHHAR

-631 NISSRYFP
+631 KISTRYIP
-639 AMWGSDSKE
+639 AMWGSDKE
-648 LHYKGHVKIHAE
+648 EIHYLGHIKIHAE
-660 DRPGILADIASVFT
+660 DRPGILADIASIFT

-683 QSRDIDAMIIEFVVE
+683 QSRDIDAMIIEFIVE
-698 VEVLNTNSLNK
+698 VEILNTDSLNK
-709 LMVKLRSLRY
+709 LMLKLRSLRY

-724 RIVNDSKTKNEKT
+724 RIVNDTKTKNEKT

>member
-1 LSDRAIPNQVLLDF
+1 MSDRAIPNQVLLDF

-28 YESAKAYFS
+28 YESAKLYFS
-37 KKELALLQTA
+37 KKELDLLQTA

-111 KDIVAI
+111 KDVVAI
-117 VDGVSNLNKLDFN
+117 VDGVSNLNNLDFD
-130 SVEDRNANN
+130 SLEDRNANN

-161 LHNMRTIEFLSREK
+161 LHNMRTIEFLPREK
-175 QIKKSIETL
+175 QIRKSIETI

-259 TLYSIYRKIKN
+259 SLYSIYRKIKN

-292 DAYRALGIIHNIHK
+292 DAYRSLGVIHNVHK
-306 PIEKK
+306 PIGKK

-357 AHWSYKTKDSVTSE
+357 AHWSYKTKDKVTSD

-463 EIITSDKQEVSPD
+463 EIITSEKLEVSPD

-542 ELLTDLGSG
+542 ELLIDLGSG

-560 RFFSTL
+560 RFFSAL
-566 NIKKNKNPK
+566 NIRKNKNLK

-611 DRGIVIHHSR
+611 DRGIVIHHAR

-631 NISSRYFP
+631 NVSSRYFP

-648 LHYKGHVKIHAE
+648 LHYKAHVKIHAE
-660 DRPGILADIASVFT
+660 DKPGILADIASVFT

-683 QSRDIDAMIIEFVVE
+683 HSRDIDAMIIEFIVE
-698 VEVLNTNSLNK
+698 VEVLNTDSLNK
-709 LMVKLRSLRY
+709 LMIKLRSLRF
-719 VTSCS
+719 VTSCT
-724 RIVNDSKTKNEKT
+724 RIVNDAKTKNEKN

>member
-1 LSDRAIPNQVLLDF
+1 MSDRVVSNQALLDF

-37 KKELALLQTA
+37 KKDLDLLQTA

-69 PVAVASILI
+69 PVEVASILI

-104 YLEKLFG
+104 YLQKLFG
-111 KDIVAI
+111 KDIVEI

-130 SVEDRNANN
+130 SIEDRNANN

-161 LHNMRTIEFLSREK
+161 LHNMRTIEFLPREK
-175 QIKKSIETL
+175 QIRKSIETL
-184 DLYGP
+184 ELYGP

-221 AIKQA
+221 AVKQT
-226 VGGRQRIISKLRKQ
+226 VGGRKRIIAKLRKQ

-247 NDILATVQGRQK
+247 NDITATVKGRQK
-259 TLYSIYRKIKN
+259 SLSSIYSKIKN

-292 DAYRALGIIHNIHK
+292 DVYRALGVIHNVHK
-306 PIEKK
+306 PIGNR

-320 SNGYQAIHTSLIA
+320 TNGYQALHTSLIA

-344 TKSMEIIAENGIS
+344 TKSMEIIAQNGIS
-357 AHWSYKTKDSVTSE
+357 AHWSYKTKDTVSSDLI
-371 SMGAKKWI
+371 GAKKWI
-379 ESFTDLNKA
+379 ESFTALSEA
-388 SADTHE
+388 SQDSHE
-394 FVEAI
+394 FVESI
-399 KTDLV
+399 KTDLI

-421 SGSTPIDL
+421 SGSTPIDF
-429 AYELHTDLGNH
+429 AYELHTDLGSK
-440 AVACKVNRKYAP
+440 ALACKVNRKFAP

-463 EIITSDKQEVSPD
+463 EIITSDKSEVNPD

-488 SIRLALRNQKISQS
+488 SIRLALRQQKISQA

-527 KMSRILEMIGVKSLN
+527 TMSRILEMIGVKSLN

-551 KKTGALVAE
+551 NKTGALVAE
-560 RFFSTL
+560 RFFSGL
-566 NIKKNKNPK
+566 NIKKSKNSK
-575 LKAMVLSDHQIE
+575 LKAMILSDHQIE

-611 DRGIVIHHSR
+611 DRGIVIHHAR

-631 NISSRYFP
+631 NVPSRYFP
-639 AMWGSDSKE
+639 AMWGSNTRE

-683 QSRDIDAMIIEFVVE
+683 QSRDIDAMIIEFVIE
-698 VEVLNTNSLNK
+698 VEVLNADSINK
-709 LMVKLRSLRY
+709 LMLKLRSLRY

-724 RIVNDSKTKNEKT
+724 RIVNDAKTKNEKT

>member
-1 LSDRAIPNQVLLDF
+1 MSDRAIPNQVLLDF
-15 SNRKLLSPVPKKL
+15 SDRKLLSPVPKNL
-28 YESAKAYFS
+28 YESAKTYFS
-37 KKELALLQTA
+37 KRELDLLQTA

-69 PVAVASILI
+69 PVEVASILI
-78 ELHLDIETVCAGL
+78 ELNLDIETVCAGL

-111 KDIVAI
+111 KDVVAI

-130 SVEDRNANN
+130 SIEDRNANN

-161 LHNMRTIEFLSREK
+161 LHNMRTIEFLPREK
-175 QIKKSIETL
+175 QIRKSIETL
-184 DLYGP
+184 ELYGP

-221 AIKQA
+221 AVKQT
-226 VGGRQRIISKLRKQ
+226 VGGRKKIISKLRKQ

-247 NDILATVQGRQK
+247 NDITATVKGRQK
-259 TLYSIYRKIKN
+259 SLSSIYAKIKN

-292 DAYRALGIIHNIHK
+292 DVYRALGIIHNIHK
-306 PIEKK
+306 PIGNR

-320 SNGYQAIHTSLIA
+320 TNGYQALHTSLIA

-344 TKSMEIIAENGIS
+344 TMSMEIIAQNGIA
-357 AHWSYKTKDSVTSE
+357 AHWSYKTKDAINSDLI
-371 SMGAKKWI
+371 GAKKWI
-379 ESFTDLNKA
+379 EGFSDLKKA
-388 SADTHE
+388 SVDSHE

-415 RIVNLK
+415 KIVNLK
-421 SGSTPIDL
+421 SGSTPIDF
-429 AYELHTDLGNH
+429 AYELHTELGNK

-463 EIITSDKQEVSPD
+463 EIIASDKQEVSPD

-519 TLDQYRGS
+519 SLDEYRGS
-527 KMSRILEMIGVKSLN
+527 RMSRILEMIGVKSLN

-560 RFFSTL
+560 RFFAGL
-566 NIKKNKNPK
+566 KLKKNKNPK
-575 LKAMVLSDHQIE
+575 LKAMVLSDHLIE

-611 DRGIVIHHSR
+611 DRGIVIHHAR
-621 CRQVAPHRSH
+621 CRQVAPHRSQ

-648 LHYKGHVKIHAE
+648 LHYKGHIKIHAE

-683 QSRDIDAMIIEFVVE
+683 QSRDIDAMIIEFIVE
-698 VEVLNTNSLNK
+698 VEVLNTDSINQ

-724 RIVNDSKTKNEKT
+724 RIVNDTKTKNEKT

>member
-28 YESAKAYFS
+28 YESAKVYFP
-37 KKELALLQTA
+37 KKELDLLQTA

-78 ELHLDIETVCAGL
+78 ELNLDIETVCAGL

-117 VDGVSNLNKLDFN
+117 VDGVSNLNKLDFD
-130 SVEDRNANN
+130 SIEDRNANN

-161 LHNMRTIEFLSREK
+161 LHNMRTIEFLPREK
-175 QIKKSIETL
+175 QIRKSVETL

-189 IAIRIGMQ
+189 IAIRVGMQ
-197 NIRIELEDLA
+197 NIRVELEDLA
-207 FKCIHP
+207 FQCIHP

-221 AIKQA
+221 AIQQA
-226 VGGRQRIISKLRKQ
+226 VGGRKRIISKLRKQ

-259 TLYSIYRKIKN
+259 SLHSIYKKIKH

-280 VYAFRVIVNSVD
+280 VYAFRVIVNSVN
-292 DAYRALGIIHNIHK
+292 DAYRSLGIIHNVHK
-306 PIEKK
+306 PIGKK

-357 AHWSYKTKDSVTSE
+357 AHWSYKTKDNITSE

-463 EIITSDKQEVSPD
+463 EIITSDKQEASPD

-527 KMSRILEMIGVKSLN
+527 KMSRILKMIGVKSLN

-560 RFFSTL
+560 RFFSGL
-566 NIKKNKNPK
+566 KIRKNKNPK
-575 LKAMVLSDHQIE
+575 LKAMVLSNHQIE

-611 DRGIVIHHSR
+611 DRGIVIHHAR

-698 VEVLNTNSLNK
+698 VEVLNTDSLNK
-709 LMVKLRSLRY
+709 LMLKLRSLRY

-724 RIVNDSKTKNEKT
+724 RIVNDTKTKNEKT

>member
-1 LSDRAIPNQVLLDF
+1 LSDRAIPNQILLDF
-15 SNRKLLSPVPKKL
+15 SNKKLLSPVPKKL

-37 KKELALLQTA
+37 EKELELLQTA

-111 KDIVAI
+111 KDVVAI
-117 VDGVSNLNKLDFN
+117 VDGVSNLNKLDFD
-130 SVEDRNANN
+130 SIEDRNANN

-144 LAMSKDIRVII
+144 LAMSKDVRVII

-161 LHNMRTIEFLSREK
+161 LHNMRTIEFLPRDK
-175 QIKKSIETL
+175 QIRKSIETL
-184 DLYGP
+184 ELYGP

-197 NIRIELEDLA
+197 NIRVELEDLA
-207 FKCIHP
+207 FQCLHP

-226 VGGRQRIISKLRKQ
+226 VGGRKRIISKLRKQ

-259 TLYSIYRKIKN
+259 SLHGIYHKIKH

-280 VYAFRVIVNSVD
+280 VYAFRIIVNSVD
-292 DAYRALGIIHNIHK
+292 DAYRSLGVVHNVHK
-306 PIEKK
+306 PIGKK

-333 LDGVPIEVQIQ
+333 LDGIPIEVQIQ

-357 AHWSYKTKDSVTSE
+357 AHWSYKTKDSLSSE
-371 SMGAKKWI
+371 SIGAKKWI
-379 ESFTDLNKA
+379 ESFTDLDKA
-388 SADTHE
+388 SLDSHE

-429 AYELHTDLGNH
+429 AYELHTELGNK

-463 EIITSDKQEVSPD
+463 EIITSKKQEVSPD

-488 SIRLALRNQKISQS
+488 SIRSALRHQKVSQS

-527 KMSRILEMIGVKSLN
+527 TMSRILEVIGVKSLN

-560 RFFSTL
+560 RFFAGL
-566 NIKKNKNPK
+566 KIRKNKDSK
-575 LKAMVLSDHQIE
+575 IKAMVLADHQIE

-611 DRGIVIHHSR
+611 DRGIVIHHAR
-621 CRQVAPHRSH
+621 
-631 NISSRYFP
+631 
-639 AMWGSDSKE
+639 
-648 LHYKGHVKIHAE
+648 
-660 DRPGILADIASVFT
+660 
-674 KSNLNIVNI
+674 
-683 QSRDIDAMIIEFVVE
+683 
-698 VEVLNTNSLNK
+698 
-709 LMVKLRSLRY
+709 
-719 VTSCS
+719 
-724 RIVNDSKTKNEKT
+724 
-737 NFYK
+737 

>member
-1 LSDRAIPNQVLLDF
+1 MSDRAIPNQVLLDF
-15 SNRKLLSPVPKKL
+15 SDRKLLSPVPKNL

-37 KKELALLQTA
+37 KRELDLLQTA

-69 PVAVASILI
+69 PVEVASILI
-78 ELHLDIETVCAGL
+78 ELNLDIETVCAGL

-111 KDIVAI
+111 KDVVAI

-130 SVEDRNANN
+130 SIEDRNANN

-161 LHNMRTIEFLSREK
+161 LHNMRTIEFLPREK
-175 QIKKSIETL
+175 QIRKSIETME
-184 DLYGP
+184 LYGP

-221 AIKQA
+221 AVKQT
-226 VGGRQRIISKLRKQ
+226 VGGRKKIISKLRKQ

-247 NDILATVQGRQK
+247 NDITATVKGRQK
-259 TLYSIYRKIKN
+259 SLSSIYAKIKN

-292 DAYRALGIIHNIHK
+292 DVYRALGIIHNIHK
-306 PIEKK
+306 PIGNR

-320 SNGYQAIHTSLIA
+320 TNGYQALHTSLIA

-344 TKSMEIIAENGIS
+344 TMSMEIIAQNGIA
-357 AHWSYKTKDSVTSE
+357 AHWSYKTKDAINSDLI
-371 SMGAKKWI
+371 GAKKWI
-379 ESFTDLNKA
+379 EGFSDLKKA
-388 SADTHE
+388 SIDSHE

-415 RIVNLK
+415 KIVNLK
-421 SGSTPIDL
+421 SGSTPIDF
-429 AYELHTDLGNH
+429 AYELHTELGNK

-463 EIITSDKQEVSPD
+463 EIIASDKQEVSPD

-519 TLDQYRGS
+519 SLDEYRGS
-527 KMSRILEMIGVKSLN
+527 RMSRILEMIGVKSLN

-560 RFFSTL
+560 RFFAGL
-566 NIKKNKNPK
+566 KLKKNKNPK

-611 DRGIVIHHSR
+611 DRGIVIHHAR
-621 CRQVAPHRSH
+621 CRQVAPHRSQ
-631 NISSRYFP
+631 NVSSRYFP

-683 QSRDIDAMIIEFVVE
+683 QSRDIDAMIIEFIVE
-698 VEVLNTNSLNK
+698 VEVLNTDSMNQ

-724 RIVNDSKTKNEKT
+724 RIVNDTKTKNEKT

>member
-1 LSDRAIPNQVLLDF
+1 MSDRAIPNQVLLDF
-15 SNRKLLSPVPKKL
+15 SNRKLLSPVPKNL
-28 YESAKAYFS
+28 YESAKVYFS
-37 KKELALLQTA
+37 NKELDLLQTA

-69 PVAVASILI
+69 PVEVASILI
-78 ELHLDIETVCAGL
+78 ELNLDIETVCAGL

-111 KDIVAI
+111 KDVVAI

-130 SVEDRNANN
+130 SIEDRNANN

-161 LHNMRTIEFLSREK
+161 LHNMRTIEFLPREK
-175 QIKKSIETL
+175 QIRKSIETME
-184 DLYGP
+184 LYGP

-207 FKCIHP
+207 FRCIHP
-213 MRARMLES
+213 MRARILES
-221 AIKQA
+221 AVKQT
-226 VGGRQRIISKLRKQ
+226 VGGRKKIISKLRKQ

-247 NDILATVQGRQK
+247 NDINATVKGRQK
-259 TLYSIYRKIKN
+259 SLSSIYAKIKN

-292 DAYRALGIIHNIHK
+292 DVYRALGIIHNIHK
-306 PIEKK
+306 PIGNR

-320 SNGYQAIHTSLIA
+320 TNGYQALHTSLIA

-344 TKSMEIIAENGIS
+344 TMSMEIIAQNGIS
-357 AHWSYKTKDSVTSE
+357 AHWSYKTKDEVNSDLI
-371 SMGAKKWI
+371 GAKKWI
-379 ESFTDLNKA
+379 EGFSDLEKA
-388 SADTHE
+388 SVDSHE

-399 KTDLV
+399 KTDLI

-415 RIVNLK
+415 KIVNLK
-421 SGSTPIDL
+421 SGSTPIDF
-429 AYELHTDLGNH
+429 AYELHTELGNK
-440 AVACKVNRKYAP
+440 AAACKVNRKYAP

-463 EIITSDKQEVSPD
+463 EIIASDKQEVSPD

-509 LESELKRGGV
+509 LESELKRGGIS
-519 TLDQYRGS
+519 LDEYRGS
-527 KMSRILEMIGVKSLN
+527 RMSRILEMIGVKSLN

-560 RFFSTL
+560 RFFAGL
-566 NIKKNKNPK
+566 KIKKNKNPK
-575 LKAMVLSDHQIE
+575 PKAMILSNHQIE
-587 GVSVIYAKCCMPIH
+587 GVSVIYAKCCMPIY

-611 DRGIVIHHSR
+611 DRGIVIHHAR
-621 CRQVAPHRSH
+621 CRQVAPHRSQ
-631 NISSRYFP
+631 NVSSRYFP

-683 QSRDIDAMIIEFVVE
+683 QSRDIDSMIIEFIVE
-698 VEVLNTNSLNK
+698 VEVLNTDSMNQ
-709 LMVKLRSLRY
+709 LMIKLRSLRY

-724 RIVNDSKTKNEKT
+724 RIVNDTKTKNEKT

>member
-1 LSDRAIPNQVLLDF
+1 MSDRALSNQVLLDF
-15 SNRKLLSPVPKKL
+15 SNTKLLTPIPKKL
-28 YESAKAYFS
+28 YESAKSYFS
-37 KKELALLQTA
+37 KKELDLLQTA
-47 YNVAF
+47 YNVSQ

-64 AYITH
+64 PYITH

-78 ELHLDIETVCAGL
+78 DLNLDVETVCAGL

-111 KDIVAI
+111 KDIVGI
-117 VDGVSNLNKLDFN
+117 VDGVSNLNKLDFD
-130 SVEDRNANN
+130 SIEDRNANN

-161 LHNMRTIEFLSREK
+161 LHNMRTIEFLPREK
-175 QIKKSIETL
+175 QIRKSLETL

-207 FKCIHP
+207 FRCMHP
-213 MRARMLES
+213 MRASMLES
-221 AIKQA
+221 AVKRA
-226 VGGRQRIISKLRKQ
+226 VGGRKKIISKLRKQ

-247 NDILATVQGRQK
+247 NNILATVQGRQK
-259 TLYSIYRKIKN
+259 SLYSIYRKIKN

-292 DAYRALGIIHNIHK
+292 DAYRSLGVIHNIHK
-306 PIEKK
+306 PIGKK

-320 SNGYQAIHTSLIA
+320 LNGYQAIHTSLIA

-357 AHWSYKTKDSVTSE
+357 AHWSYKTKDSVNSQ
-371 SMGAKKWI
+371 SIGAKKWI

-388 SADTHE
+388 SIDTHE

-415 RIVNLK
+415 MIVNLK
-421 SGSTPIDL
+421 AGSTPIDL
-429 AYELHTDLGNH
+429 AYELHTELGNK
-440 AVACKVNRKYAP
+440 AIACKVNRRYAP

-463 EIITSDKQEVSPD
+463 EIITSEENAVSPE

-488 SIRLALRNQKISQS
+488 SIRSSLRQQKISQS
-502 RKAGKLM
+502 RKVGKLM

-527 KMSRILEMIGVKSLN
+527 RMSKILEVIGVKSLN
-542 ELLTDLGSG
+542 ELLTELGSG

-560 RFFSTL
+560 RFFSAL
-566 NIKKNKNPK
+566 RKRKNKS
-575 LKAMVLSDHQIE
+575 LKIKPMILKDHQIE
-587 GVSVIYAKCCMPIH
+587 GVSVIYAKCCMPIY

-621 CRQVAPHRSH
+621 CRQVIPHRSH
-631 NISSRYFP
+631 KVSPRYFP
-639 AMWGSDSKE
+639 AMWGTDSKE
-648 LHYKGHVKIHAE
+648 LHYKGHLKIHAE

-674 KSNLNIVNI
+674 RSNLNIVNI
-683 QSRDIDAMIIEFVVE
+683 QSRDIDSMIIEFVVE
-698 VEVLNTNSLNK
+698 VEVFNTESLNK

-724 RIVNDSKTKNEKT
+724 RIVNDAKSKNEKA

>member
-1 LSDRAIPNQVLLDF
+1 LSDQVISNQPLLDF
-15 SNRKLLSPVPKKL
+15 SNKKLLSPVPKKL
-28 YESAKAYFS
+28 YQSARVYFS
-37 KKELALLQTA
+37 KKELDLLHVA

-52 EAHKDQFRKEGS
+52 EAHKNQYRKEGS
-64 AYITH
+64 PYITH
-69 PVAVASILI
+69 PVEVATILI

-91 MHDVLEDSFIKKS
+91 MHDVLEDSFIKKA

-117 VDGVSNLNKLDFN
+117 VDGVSNLNKLDFD
-130 SVEDRNANN
+130 SIEDRNANN

-144 LAMSKDIRVII
+144 LAMSKDVRVII

-161 LHNMRTIEFLSREK
+161 LHNMRTIEFLPREK
-175 QIKKSIETL
+175 QISKSLETL

-197 NIRIELEDLA
+197 NIRVELEDLA
-207 FKCIHP
+207 FKCLHP
-213 MRARMLES
+213 MRARMLKS
-221 AIKQA
+221 AIKEA

-240 FKYHLKN
+240 FQYHLKN
-247 NDILATVQGRQK
+247 NQILATVQGRQK
-259 TLYSIYRKIKN
+259 SLYSIYRKIKQ

-280 VYAFRVIVNSVD
+280 VYAFRVIVDSVD
-292 DAYRALGIIHNIHK
+292 DAYRALGTIHNVHK
-306 PIEKK
+306 PIGKR

-333 LDGVPIEVQIQ
+333 LDGIPIEVQIQ
-344 TKSMEIIAENGIS
+344 TKSMEIIAETGIS
-357 AHWSYKTKDSVTSE
+357 AHWSYKTKDKVRTDSI
-371 SMGAKKWI
+371 GAKKWI
-379 ESFTDLNKA
+379 ESFTDLDRA
-388 SADTHE
+388 SKDSHE

-415 RIVNLK
+415 KIVNLK
-421 SGSTPIDL
+421 AGSTPIDF
-429 AYELHTDLGNH
+429 AYELHTDLGNK
-440 AVACKVNRKYAP
+440 AAACKVNRRYAP

-463 EIITSDKQEVSPD
+463 EIISSDKQEVSPE

-502 RKAGKLM
+502 RKAGKLV

-519 TLDQYRGS
+519 SLDQYRGGR
-527 KMSRILEMIGVKSLN
+527 MSRILELIGVKSLN
-542 ELLTDLGSG
+542 ELLTDLGTG

-560 RFFSTL
+560 RFFSGL
-566 NIKKNKNPK
+566 KIKKNKTQSI
-575 LKAMVLSDHQIE
+575 KAMVLADNQIE

-611 DRGIVIHHSR
+611 DRGIVIHHAR

-631 NISSRYFP
+631 KISTRYIP
-639 AMWGSDSKE
+639 AMWGSDKE
-648 LHYKGHVKIHAE
+648 EIHYLGHIKIHAE
-660 DRPGILADIASVFT
+660 DRPGILADIASIFT

-683 QSRDIDAMIIEFVVE
+683 QSRDIDAMIIEFIVE
-698 VEVLNTNSLNK
+698 VEILNTDSLNK
-709 LMVKLRSLRY
+709 LMLKLRSLRY

-724 RIVNDSKTKNEKT
+724 RIVNDTKTKNEKT

>member
-1 LSDRAIPNQVLLDF
+1 MSDRAIPNQTLLDF
-15 SNRKLLSPVPKKL
+15 SNRKLLSSVPKKL

-37 KKELALLQTA
+37 KKELDLLQTA

-161 LHNMRTIEFLSREK
+161 LHNMRTIEFLPREK

-259 TLYSIYRKIKN
+259 SLYSIYRKIKN

-292 DAYRALGIIHNIHK
+292 DAYRSLGIIHNVHK
-306 PIEKK
+306 PIENK

-379 ESFTDLNKA
+379 EGFTDLNKA

-399 KTDLV
+399 KTDLI

-527 KMSRILEMIGVKSLN
+527 TMSRILEMIGVKSLN

-560 RFFSTL
+560 RFFSAL
-566 NIKKNKNPK
+566 KIRKNKNPK

-611 DRGIVIHHSR
+611 DRGIVIHHAR
-621 CRQVAPHRSH
+621 CRQVTPHRSH
-631 NISSRYFP
+631 NVSSRYFP

-698 VEVLNTNSLNK
+698 VEVLNTDSLNK

-724 RIVNDSKTKNEKT
+724 RIVNDTKTKNEKA